1 MKLLRLV
8 TGPEFSRQ
16 DAAGPEIGEIDH
28 ASVRLA
34 VAKWF
39 FALKGARP
47 FAEARESAG
56 DLAWDI
62 LMDLYIGEL
71 TGRKTSITSAC
82 IASGAPPTTGLR
94 YVRALCEEGR
104 IERDRDEKDGRRCW
118 LRLAPAV
125 VEEIDAYLRAAAD
138 DLLDIMQAPPKAA
151 CAPVAP
157 VVQQG

>member
-8 TGPEFSRQ
+8 TGPEFPRQ
-16 DAAGPEIGEIDH
+16 DTVAPQAGEIDH

-94 YVRALCEEGR
+94 YVRALCDEGR

-138 DLLDIMQAPPKAA
+138 DLFRIMQPASEAARAPSAL
-151 CAPVAP
+151 
-157 VVQQG
+157 VQQG